1 MLFIEIEAGNPVLM
15 LANDVAPYMNGI
27 LELTLADGY
36 VPQDGDIIPLM
47 TSELV
52 LQTNVQF
59 SMILINELLE
69 IRHKILM
76 TTVSL
81 MYLTC

>member
-1 MLFIEIEAGNPVLM
+1 M

-36 VPQDGDIIPLM
+36 VLQDGDIIPLI

-59 SMILINELLE
+59 SMILINEPLQ
-69 IRHKILM
+69 IRHKI
-76 TTVSL
+76 SL
-81 MYLTC
+81 SSHDDVLIYDCVAFS